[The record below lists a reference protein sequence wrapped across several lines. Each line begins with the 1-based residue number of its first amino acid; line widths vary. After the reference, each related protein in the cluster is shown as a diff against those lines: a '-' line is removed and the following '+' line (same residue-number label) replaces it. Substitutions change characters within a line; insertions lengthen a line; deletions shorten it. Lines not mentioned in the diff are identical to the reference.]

1 MWKPVERRCT
11 TRTCGRPRQAVDA
24 SGAGRHF
31 CQPQAKRAHR
41 RGPAHRQRGYLLGLS
56 LFIARIMPILANM
69 VGPPRSATRSSA
81 SIAACHSGA
90 SCSRF
95 GSFVMKVAASRRVTS
110 WRPSG
115 SGIGSPTAQFSRTNL
130 GLNPFG
136 GCGGASSPSRSLRS
150 RTSAMLDRCRATWKI
165 DPLTTRGIAPLA
177 TRSEWGFY
185 AATQFR
191 CSAVQGSAEGGHA
204 GAGRGFG
211 DTPAQRA
218 GVG

>member
-1 MWKPVERRCT
+1 VHNSHLWAPQAGCGCVRRRPAFLPTPSEKSAPARPGAPAKGLSFGLVPVHRPHHADPGQH
-11 TRTCGRPRQAVDA
+11 GRPATLGDQKQRFHSRLPFRRIMLALRQFRDEGGCIAQGHQLA
-24 SGAGRHF
+24 AI
-31 CQPQAKRAHR
+31 
-41 RGPAHRQRGYLLGLS
+41 RQRN
-56 LFIARIMPILANM
+56 RI
-69 VGPPRSATRSSA
+69 VKGPL
-81 SIAACHSGA
+81 
-90 SCSRF
+90 
-95 GSFVMKVAASRRVTS
+95 
-110 WRPSG
+110 
-115 SGIGSPTAQFSRTNL
+115 PTAQFSRTNL